1 MLRFGVAEMVQYDR
15 TAQRK
20 IVLSRP
26 LPATLPRH
34 SAHQE
39 KQQGGILGSS
49 TGVRNLTMPAAPA
62 MPKARAT
69 ELPMMTI
76 TMAPGHTCA
85 CIRSG

>member
-1 MLRFGVAEMVQYDR
+1 
-15 TAQRK
+15 
-20 IVLSRP
+20 
-26 LPATLPRH
+26 
-34 SAHQE
+34 
-39 KQQGGILGSS
+39 
-49 TGVRNLTMPAAPA
+49 